1 MNRTSWILRT
11 STALVSVLLVVAA
24 ATTALAATTGK
35 ITGTVS
41 EKGKGALPGVT
52 VVVDGT
58 RLGAIADDQG
68 RFTIVNVPAGSHTL
82 RARLIG
88 YADYVLTKLE
98 IRPDFTTEANL
109 ELSTLAIQQEPVVV
123 ESTRPLIQKDATGT
137 TRFLSGEDIQN
148 LPTRG
153 YRDAASL
160 QKARFV
166 QGALA
171 PKGLLYYPKTSPA
184 TLALRA

>member
-88 YADYVLTKLE
+88 T
-98 IRPDFTTEANL
+98 P
-109 ELSTLAIQQEPVVV
+109 
-123 ESTRPLIQKDATGT
+123 
-137 TRFLSGEDIQN
+137 
-148 LPTRG
+148 
-153 YRDAASL
+153 
-160 QKARFV
+160 
-166 QGALA
+166 
-171 PKGLLYYPKTSPA
+171 
-184 TLALRA
+184 